1 MKHPNK
7 RLIVIAILAS
17 GIGLTG
23 CGAWKSWRGGGSEQK
38 PKSLISASASGLLD
52 TKPDTRQAQIDLAVA
67 AAEQCE
73 ARRDYPGAMKRYQE
87 VLLLDQKSV
96 LAHHRMALLATRM
109 SASQQAKEHFEIALR
124 LNPKDDALLADYA
137 YWHYLNGNNQESV
150 RLADEGLARSPS
162 FLRFHSIKG
171 QVMARSRQF
180 EAAVTSFIESGCNQQ
195 EAWANVGHVLLLD
208 GDVQTAEYWIGHA
221 AHGGSGSEVARR
233 TQKVIQASY
242 ASDRP

>member
-1 MKHPNK
+1 MIRTKE
-7 RLIVIAILAS
+7 RFIVIWLLTVEL
-17 GIGLTG
+17 GLTG
-23 CGAWKSWRGGGSEQK
+23 CGAWKSWKSGAEVK

-73 ARRDYPGAMKRYQE
+73 ARRDYPEAMKRYQE
-87 VLLLDQKSV
+87 VLVLDQKSG

-124 LNPKDDALLADYA
+124 LNPKDDMLLADYA
-137 YWHYLNGNNQESV
+137 YWHYLNGNNQEAV
-150 RLADEGLARSPS
+150 RLTQDGLARSPG
-162 FLRFHSIKG
+162 FQRFHSIHG
-171 QVMARSRQF
+171 LVLARERQF
-180 EAAVTSFIESGCNQQ
+180 ESAVTSFIASGCNQQ

-208 GDVQTAEYWIGHA
+208 GDVQSAEYWIGHA
-221 AHGGSGSEVARR
+221 AHGGAGSEVARR

-242 ASDRP
+242 AQEGP